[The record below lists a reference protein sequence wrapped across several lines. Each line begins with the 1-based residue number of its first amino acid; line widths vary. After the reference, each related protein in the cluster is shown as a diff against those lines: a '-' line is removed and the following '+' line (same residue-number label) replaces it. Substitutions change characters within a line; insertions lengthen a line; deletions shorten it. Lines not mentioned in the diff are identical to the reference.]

1 MHALIVFLALSQLI
15 SFQGDDWRLDKNK
28 EGIKVYTREVKD
40 FPIRE
45 FRVESSTKASLNDI
59 ENVFRDIQTY
69 TSWMPD
75 ILDASLIEQVAPDI
89 YIYHMAIGAPF
100 PVSNRDLVTEMRFS
114 YPTENILRIDY
125 SVLPDHIPEKDNHV
139 RMRYFSG
146 HWQFVRKENSTH
158 ITNQFLSDPG
168 GSIPKWVTN
177 SFLSKNPFN
186 TVKNLK
192 KQVE

>member
-1 MHALIVFLALSQLI
+1 MRAILTIWVIGQL
-15 SFQGDDWRLDKNK
+15 FVLQGDEWRLDKDK
-28 EGIKVYTREVKD
+28 DGIKVFTREVED

-45 FRVESSTKASLNDI
+45 FRVESSTTADLTDI
-59 ENVFRDIQTY
+59 ESLFRDIASY
-69 TSWMPD
+69 SSWMPD
-75 ILDASLIEQVAPDI
+75 ILDASLIEQVTPDI

-100 PVSNRDLVTEMRFS
+100 PVSDRDLVTEMRFS
-114 YPTENILRIDY
+114 FPTDKILRIEY
-125 SVLPDHIPEKDNHV
+125 SVLPDHIPEKDDHV

-146 HWQFVRKENSTH
+146 HWQFEQTDTGTR

-186 TVKNLK
+186 TVKNLRE
-192 KQVE
+192 QVE

>member
-1 MHALIVFLALSQLI
+1 MRTIITLLLI
-15 SFQGDDWRLDKNK
+15 SQIFLLQGDEWRLDKNK
-28 EGIKVYTREVKD
+28 DGIKVFTREVKD

-45 FRVESSTKASLNDI
+45 FRVESSTSAPLAEIESL
-59 ENVFRDIQTY
+59 FRDIPSY
-69 TSWMPD
+69 ESWMPD
-75 ILDASLIEQVAPDI
+75 ILEASIIEQVTPDI

-114 YPTENILRIDY
+114 YPTDNILRIDY
-125 SVLPDHIPEKDNHV
+125 SVLPDHIPEKDDHV

-146 HWQFVRKENSTH
+146 HWQFERTESDTR

-192 KQVE
+192 EQVE